1 VHVSRSD
8 SSPEALDHEQL
19 RVVRGRRS
27 GVVIAVAVHSTQAG
41 PAIGGCRIK
50 SYPDWRDGV
59 DDVVRLARAMTE
71 KAALAGLPH
80 GGGKAVIMDAD
91 AVLDERHRLLVLEDL
106 AEVITSLDGAYLT
119 GPDIG
124 STPEDME
131 IIHRLTGGLA
141 FCRPESSGGSGNSS
155 IATAHGVLAALD
167 AAADLVFGTGALA
180 DLRVG
185 VIGYGSVG
193 RLVADELAA
202 RGCAVTTG
210 DLDESRRATAEAAGL
225 TWSTEDLLGEDF
237 DVLVPAAV
245 GGLLSEERARTCRAG
260 LIVGP
265 ANNQLTHDDVASTLH
280 QRGITWVPDVVA
292 SAGGIIHAVCREELG
307 LTEEETTPR
316 ISAIGTTVTEILTD
330 ARHSGTTPQAAARD
344 LAARRRAAVPA

>member
-1 VHVSRSD
+1 MSRSD
-8 SSPEALDHEQL
+8 SSPDALDHEQL

-41 PAIGGCRIK
+41 PAIGGCRIT
-50 SYPDWRDGV
+50 SYSHWRDGL
-59 DDVVRLARAMTE
+59 DDVVRLSRAMTE

-80 GGGKAVIMDAD
+80 GGGKSVIMDAD
-91 AVLDERHRLLVLEDL
+91 AVLDERDRLLVLEDL

-131 IIHRLTGGLA
+131 IIHGLTGGLA
-141 FCRPESSGGSGNSS
+141 FCRPESGGGSGNSS
-155 IATAHGVLAALD
+155 TATARGVLAALD
-167 AAADLVFGTGALA
+167 AAADHVFGTGA

-210 DLDESRRATAEAAGL
+210 DLDGSRRAVAEAAGL
-225 TWSTEDLLGEDF
+225 TWSTEDLLGEEF

-245 GGLLSEERARTCRAG
+245 GGLLSEERARTCRAR

-265 ANNQLTHDDVASTLH
+265 ANNQLTHDGVGSTLH
-280 QRGITWVPDVVA
+280 ERGVTWVPDVVA

-307 LTEEETTPR
+307 LTEEETTRR
-316 ISAIGTTVTEILTD
+316 ITAIGATVTEILTD
-330 ARHSGTTPQAAARD
+330 ARESGTTPQTAARD
-344 LAARRRAAVPA
+344 LAARRRTAVPA